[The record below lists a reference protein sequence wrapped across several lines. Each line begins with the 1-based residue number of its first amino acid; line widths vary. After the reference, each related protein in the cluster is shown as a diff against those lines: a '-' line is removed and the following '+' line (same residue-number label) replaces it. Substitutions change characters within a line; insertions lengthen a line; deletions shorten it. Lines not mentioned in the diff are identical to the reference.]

1 MAKLDIKRYFHEFVR
16 YNKSRIFKII
26 LYGII
31 ILYLSFLICYNTY
44 RNNLS
49 YLPEAIIVNLSW
61 LYGFLTALIITIII
75 VLCGDMLSFYLKIR
89 RTPIELL
96 E

>member
-1 MAKLDIKRYFHEFVR
+1 LDFKRYFKEFVR

-31 ILYLSFLICYNTY
+31 ILYFSFLIFYNTY
-44 RNNLS
+44 RNDLS
-49 YLPEAIIVNLSW
+49 YLSTSEIINLSW
-61 LYGFLTALIITIII
+61 LYGFLSALIITIII
-75 VLCGDMLSFYLKIR
+75 VLSGDILSFYLKIR

-96 E
+96 EES